1 MLIICYNK
9 VSTNKKNKEVYLYM
23 TVKNQPIR
31 ILQATVSNDK
41 GELTGYICQI
51 YRYMDKKTSPI
62 RFFNLRN
69 RIGLSC

>member
-1 MLIICYNK
+1 
-9 VSTNKKNKEVYLYM
+9 M